1 MLRQKKEQAE
11 ADHKREYEEKRAAAA
26 AKQKAKEE
34 REAALAGEAAAAAS
48 TTGTIGK
55 FKAPKNIPVS
65 CPAVPVQKNQVC
77 VFFKHVECAA
87 MAYNPSALGQS
98 VACAS
103 MSTHPT
109 MYRRVPDPLCQFS
122 SVVVIS
128 VCAKRTG
135 AVSQAF
141 ERMHNTLSYKV
152 KT

>member
-1 MLRQKKEQAE
+1 MVAPFPISRKSKKSLRPPKDTIVDKFSRLPKHAGRFELLRQKKEQAE

-87 MAYNPSALGQS
+87 MAYNPSAL
-98 VACAS
+98 
-103 MSTHPT
+103 
-109 MYRRVPDPLCQFS
+109 
-122 SVVVIS
+122 
-128 VCAKRTG
+128 
-135 AVSQAF
+135 
-141 ERMHNTLSYKV
+141 
-152 KT
+152 